1 MTEIDKMMR
10 NKTDID
16 IILKTTNRIILHES
30 FGLSVKEIK
39 LANTIWKKLS
49 SRRLNRS
56 TKSGHT

>member
-16 IILKTTNRIILHES
+16 IILKTTNRIILHEN

-39 LANTIWKKLS
+39 LADTIWKKLS

-56 TKSGHT
+56 TKSGRT